1 MFIYKQVE
9 LNINKEIR
17 SSLQAIHGIGWYK
30 SILICSKIGLAYPFF
45 FQYLNN
51 YNKCLL
57 SFVLDFFTLLEVR
70 IKRIIYQNIK
80 QFYAIGCY
88 RGLRHKDN
96 LPVRGQRTRSNSKS
110 RKRYRV
116 ILND

>member
-1 MFIYKQVE
+1 
-9 LNINKEIR
+9 
-17 SSLQAIHGIGWYK
+17 
-30 SILICSKIGLAYPFF
+30 
-45 FQYLNN
+45 
-51 YNKCLL
+51 
-57 SFVLDFFTLLEVR
+57 LEVR

-80 QFYAIGCY
+80 QFYNIGSY

-116 ILND
+116 VLND